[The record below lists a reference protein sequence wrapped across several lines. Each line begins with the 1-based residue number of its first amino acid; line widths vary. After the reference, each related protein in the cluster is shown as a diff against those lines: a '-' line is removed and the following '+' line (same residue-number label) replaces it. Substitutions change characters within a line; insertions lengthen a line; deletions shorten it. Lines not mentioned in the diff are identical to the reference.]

1 LNYTFD
7 KRFSH
12 GAKNAEVIS
21 QCVVCARPWE
31 RYAAQKK
38 CKFCRSA
45 ARPRGVHAPAP
56 LCPPPPPPPL
66 THTHAQTHTTHTLS
80 DHVRCCT
87 HVLCGG
93 SEAALVLIV
102 TGVRACG
109 RAGDCGVGR
118 VRDRMEVLVCRPCDR
133 AAKAKG
139 AAKVPIDPAKL
150 LCPLCKDLR
159 HRKVNHH
166 GVQG

>member
-1 LNYTFD
+1 MPL
-7 KRFSH
+7 RP
-12 GAKNAEVIS
+12 
-21 QCVVCARPWE
+21 CAP
-31 RYAAQKK
+31 
-38 CKFCRSA
+38 
-45 ARPRGVHAPAP
+45 H
-56 LCPPPPPPPL
+56 PPPPPL

-139 AAKVPIDPAKL
+139 AAKVPIDPSKL